1 MMLTTRR
8 FSMLL
13 RIRALLFSL
22 ALATVLAPA
31 FVQAATIKQL
41 NYETITSAMT
51 TELNSLGT
59 NSRAISA
66 ALGAD
71 ATAANL
77 LGDWELTV
85 DFVSAP
91 TVDGLIDLYLVRS
104 ADGTNYEDGD
114 ATNRPVA
121 DAFGCSFQVLGT
133 TAAQRL
139 VCRDVV
145 MPPGLYKAI
154 IWNNSSQA
162 FPASGSTLKVRTHNR
177 QVN

>member
-1 MMLTTRR
+1 MPALISRLVLIVALT
-8 FSMLL
+8 
-13 RIRALLFSL
+13 L
-22 ALATVLAPA
+22 ALIPGVSS
-31 FVQAATIKQL
+31 AATIKQL
-41 NYETITSAMT
+41 AYETITAVMT
-51 TELNSLGT
+51 TELNALGT

-66 ALGAD
+66 AKGAD

-77 LGDWELTV
+77 LGDWILTV

-91 TVDGLIDLYLVRS
+91 TVDGLVDLYLVRA

-121 DAFGCSFQVLGT
+121 DSFACSFQLLGT

-139 VCRDVV
+139 TCRDVPV
-145 MPPGLYKAI
+145 PPGLYKTI
-154 IWNNSSQA
+154 IWNNGSQA
-162 FPASGSTLKVRTHNR
+162 FPATGSTLSVREHNR